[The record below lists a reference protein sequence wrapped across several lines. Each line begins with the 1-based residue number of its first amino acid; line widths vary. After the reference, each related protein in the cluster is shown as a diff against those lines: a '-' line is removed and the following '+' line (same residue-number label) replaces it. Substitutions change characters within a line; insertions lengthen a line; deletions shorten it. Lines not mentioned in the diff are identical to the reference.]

1 MGEDNGKYMVSALIG
16 VAGFLA
22 SHAFARLEKKGDK
35 QEDLGTKIQLIEA
48 RLIRL
53 EQDLQEFKK
62 LLYSLLKARHRE
74 SDEEDS
80 DES

>member
-35 QEDLGTKIQLIEA
+35 QEDLNTKAQLLEA
-48 RLIRL
+48 RLARL
-53 EQDLQEFKK
+53 ELDIKELKK
-62 LLYSLLKARHRE
+62 LLYSFLKARHRE
-74 SDEEDS
+74 NDEEDL
-80 DES
+80 DDN